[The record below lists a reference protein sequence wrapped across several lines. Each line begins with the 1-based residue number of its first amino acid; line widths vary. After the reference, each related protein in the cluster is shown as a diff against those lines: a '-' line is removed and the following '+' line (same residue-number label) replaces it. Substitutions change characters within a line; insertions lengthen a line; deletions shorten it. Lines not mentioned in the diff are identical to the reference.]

1 MKSLLLFLAPLIVLA
16 AEPKAKKYTLNDLSW
31 GKTVYGPTLTEK
43 TLKDKGML
51 ICLFVYKQD
60 YNPDDILG
68 RVQKD
73 VAAADGKIVGLAV
86 SFELLGNKEIA
97 ELGKFAKKIG
107 AEFTIAAS
115 VNKRPP
121 GSANFVPYCYVVN
134 SKKAIIYSGTY
145 GGPEF
150 EEAMKEAVTSVTIEG
165 DKSKDGKKDDKPKS
179 DPKKAA

>member
-1 MKSLLLFLAPLIVLA
+1 MISDTTGIRLVEAASFCMKVYLPSA
-16 AEPKAKKYTLNDLSW
+16 AGTCCGLRRAQT
-31 GKTVYGPTLTEK
+31 
-43 TLKDKGML
+43 M

-68 RVQKD
+68 RLQKD
-73 VAAADGKIVGLAV
+73 VAAADGKMVGLAV

-97 ELGKFAKKIG
+97 ELGKLAKKIG